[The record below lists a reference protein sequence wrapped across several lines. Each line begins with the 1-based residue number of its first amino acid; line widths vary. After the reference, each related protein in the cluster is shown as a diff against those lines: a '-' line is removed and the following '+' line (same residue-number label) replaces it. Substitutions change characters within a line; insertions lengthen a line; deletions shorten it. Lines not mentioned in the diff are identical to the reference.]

1 MPTTILSVGQYGHPL
16 LKGAKHWS
24 FLLLKGDGIAIAYQ
38 VTGST
43 NTYEFKKPEEVIIKK
58 TQTYLGKVDVG
69 CVDKA
74 KQNDLYEVLKRVEVK
89 RGDINWNCQNWIVES
104 LKALNEE
111 GFEVDALTHDDIA
124 GKLQLAKRDE

>member
-1 MPTTILSVGQYGHPL
+1 LVVP
-16 LKGAKHWS
+16 
-24 FLLLKGDGIAIAYQ
+24 AYQ

-43 NTYEFKKPEEVIIKK
+43 NTYDFKKPEEVIIKK

-69 CVDKA
+69 CVDEA

-89 RGDINWNCQNWIVES
+89 RGDVNWNCQNWIVEG

-111 GFEVDALTHDDIA
+111 GFEVDALAHDDIA